1 MFQKTI
7 AINFIVFLTLFIPV
21 SAYSKSVMN
30 AEFRTL
36 KACLSA
42 IEKNGGGPLKI
53 ITDKPEEVS
62 GFLSNG
68 EGFACERKVT
78 GSKGTYYHGWFMVK

>member
-1 MFQKTI
+1 MLQNKT
-7 AINFIVFLTLFIPV
+7 AINLIASLVAFFSI
-21 SAYSKSVMN
+21 SAHSKSVMN

-53 ITDKPEEVS
+53 ITDKPKEVS
-62 GFLSNG
+62 GFLANG